1 MSQVPALRRAVAILR
16 HLAASNRP
24 ISAGAIARS
33 GNVPRSSAYEIL
45 NVLEELGLVTKVDAG
60 YLLGPGVA
68 ELGSAYL
75 RINPLQRVA
84 QKDVRALAERAR
96 GVAQLAV
103 IRGWETVYVL
113 KEQSVHSMAV
123 ITAAGVHM
131 PAYLTATGRAI
142 MATMEKRDVLAAL
155 SREVAFVNRTGKGPR
170 SVHDLMGELTRVRT
184 QGYAIETGEVTPGV
198 WTVAAPVYDAA
209 GRALAA
215 VGLTLPDSDY
225 SQDKVSEVATM
236 CTRAASNVT
245 QLIGGGLKA

>member
-24 ISAGAIARS
+24 ISAGTLARS
-33 GNVPRSSAYEIL
+33 ENVPRSSAYELL

-123 ITAAGVHM
+123 ITAAVHM

-155 SREVAFVNRTGKGPR
+155 SREVSFVNRTGKGPR
-170 SVHDLMGELTRVRT
+170 SVHDLMGELTRVRA
-184 QGYAIETGEVTPGV
+184 QGYAIETGEITPGV
-198 WTVAAPVYDAA
+198 WTVAVPVYDAA
-209 GRALAA
+209 ERAVERVNEAA
-215 VGLTLPDSDY
+215 TL
-225 SQDKVSEVATM
+225 

>member
-33 GNVPRSSAYEIL
+33 GNVPRSSAYELL

-103 IRGWETVYVL
+103 IR
-113 KEQSVHSMAV
+113 
-123 ITAAGVHM
+123 
-131 PAYLTATGRAI
+131 
-142 MATMEKRDVLAAL
+142 
-155 SREVAFVNRTGKGPR
+155 TGKGPR
-170 SVHDLMGELTRVRT
+170 SVQDLMGELTRVRT
-184 QGYAIETGEVTPGV
+184 QGYAIETGEITPGV

-209 GRALAA
+209 GRAVAA

-225 SQDKVSEVATM
+225 SQDRVSEVATM
-236 CTRAASNVT
+236 CTRAAANVT